1 MLYGPSP
8 GETRNVGATFCRYV
22 VTSAGRGVAL
32 SVRSKGAWK
41 PRCERMAEP
50 TAPCQSLMLTIV
62 KPCPAP
68 TAFHPT
74 IPTGSHIWEN
84 ATAVLSAVMGGAM
97 LNATASSLVS
107 RVTFP
112 YGRSSL
118 TSASGTC
125 RDPPIPEIVAR
136 PVG

>member
-22 VTSAGRGVAL
+22 VTSEGRVVAL
-32 SVRSKGAWK
+32 SVRSNGAWK

-50 TAPCQSLMLTIV
+50 TT
-62 KPCPAP
+62 PCPAP

-84 ATAVLSAVMGGAM
+84 ATAVLSAVMGGGV

-107 RVTFP
+107 RVTAP
-112 YGRSSL
+112 
-118 TSASGTC
+118 
-125 RDPPIPEIVAR
+125 
-136 PVG
+136 

>member
-1 MLYGPSP
+1 MLYGPPP
-8 GETRNVGATFCRYV
+8 GETRHEGATFCRYV
-22 VTSAGRGVAL
+22 VTSGGRVVAL
-32 SVRSKGAWK
+32 SVRSNWAWK

-84 ATAVLSAVMGGAM
+84 ATAVLSAVMGGGV
-97 LNATASSLVS
+97 LNATASSLVR
-107 RVTFP
+107 RVTAP
-112 YGRSSL
+112 YGCSWL

-125 RDPPIPEIVAR
+125 SVPPIT
-136 PVG
+136 